1 MTSHFIGA
9 SIFMLL
15 FSFIGIVAGIAL
27 FVLIFIV
34 LLKAN
39 KLLQI
44 KINKEDQTTT
54 PSRRCSDPTPPPC
67 PEGAAGCLSAR
78 RANSGTTKV
87 QHIRY

>member
-44 KINKEDQTTT
+44 KIDKED
-54 PSRRCSDPTPPPC
+54 PNNYPKPPM
-67 PEGAAGCLSAR
+67 
-78 RANSGTTKV
+78 
-87 QHIRY
+87 Q